1 MQTLLIILCILF
13 GFGLIIAD
21 LLFIPGGVEA
31 AAGGAFI
38 IGAWV
43 AAYKVLGRDTAM
55 LLILGTFILAGLL
68 TWLSIKFK
76 IWRAFVANG
85 SENKNEGFSSSKVD
99 MKSLAG
105 KTGEAA
111 TVLRPG
117 GIVLIEGEKY
127 DAVAESGFIEQG
139 KPVAVTGTS
148 TGQVV
153 VKENNA
159 PRS

>member
-1 MQTLLIILCILF
+1 MQTLLIVLCILF

-21 LLFIPGGVEA
+21 LLFIPGGVVA

-38 IGAWV
+38 IAAWV
-43 AAYKVLGRDTAM
+43 AAYKVLGREPAM
-55 LLILGTFILAGLL
+55 LLILGTIVLAALL
-68 TWLSIKFK
+68 AWLSIKFRV
-76 IWRAFVANG
+76 WRAFVSSH

-99 MKSLAG
+99 MSSLEG

-117 GIVLIEGEKY
+117 GIVLVDGIKY

-139 KPVAVTGTS
+139 KSIVVTGTS

-153 VKENNA
+153 VKEKL
-159 PRS
+159 